1 MRIAVIGSGNIG
13 GTLGSAWLRA
23 GHEVRYGSRNPE
35 PPDSVSIADAI
46 DGSEVVLLAVPGDAV
61 AGFAEANGAALGDKI
76 VIDATNRIGEAT
88 MNGSEHLLPHAPRYV
103 RAFNS
108 VGWEVMAEP
117 GEATMFWAGPE
128 ADTEIV
134 EQLIA
139 DVGLRPIRVGD
150 ADATEVVDG
159 VGRLWLTLVFRAG
172 YPRRLAFKLL
182 GA

>member
-1 MRIAVIGSGNIG
+1 MKIAIIGSGNIG

-23 GHEVRYGSRNPE
+23 GHDVRYGSRNPE
-35 PPDSVSIADAI
+35 PPESVSIAEAI
-46 DGSEVVLLAVPGDAV
+46 EASDVAVLAIPGNAV
-61 AGFAEANGAALGDKI
+61 AEFAENHGTAIAGKL
-76 VIDATNRIGEAT
+76 VIDATNRIGEAR
-88 MNGSEHLLPHAPRYV
+88 MSGAEHLVPHAPRYV

-108 VGWEVMAEP
+108 VGWEIMAEP

-128 ADTEIV
+128 ADTGTA

-150 ADATEVVDG
+150 VDASDVVDG

-172 YPRRLAFKLL
+172 YPRGIAFKLL

>member
-13 GTLGSAWLRA
+13 GTLGAAWART
-23 GHEVRYGSRNPE
+23 GHEVQFGSRSPE
-35 PPDSVSIADAI
+35 PPDRVAIADAI
-46 DGSEVVLLAVPGDAV
+46 EAADVVLLAIPGNAV
-61 AGFAEANGAALGDKI
+61 AELAESHGAALHEKL

-88 MNGSEHLLPHAPRYV
+88 MSGAEHLLPRTPRYV

-108 VGWEVMAEP
+108 VGWEIMAEP
-117 GEATMFWAGPE
+117 GEATMFWSGPE
-128 ADTEIV
+128 ADTELV

-150 ADATEVVDG
+150 VDASDVVDG

-172 YPRRLAFKLL
+172 YPRQIAFKLL
-182 GA
+182 GV

>member
-1 MRIAVIGSGNIG
+1 MKIAVIGSGNIG

-23 GHEVRYGSRNPE
+23 GHEVRYGSRNPQ
-35 PPDSVSIADAI
+35 PPESIPIAEAI
-46 DGSEVVLLAVPGDAV
+46 QASEAVLIAIPGNAV
-61 AGFAEANGAALGDKI
+61 AELAEAHAASLTDKL

-88 MNGSEHLLPHAPRYV
+88 MNGSEHLLPGAPRYV

-117 GEATMFWAGPE
+117 GDATMFWSGPQ
-128 ADTEIV
+128 ADTELV

-150 ADATEVVDG
+150 VDATDVVDG

-172 YPRRLAFKLL
+172 YPRQIAFKLV